1 MFRKL
6 FSGGGSA
13 ATQELI
19 DYKNRLQEMSSM
31 LLINSSRLID
41 GDFAESAFIYHIWKL
56 NEGDKDNLVDWEFK
70 KLVEEAQK
78 ELKLVYAS
86 FNNLTIAN
94 PKLQTA
100 PVRKLCER
108 WEILFQWLRGNKMSV
123 IELSESGIEDLFSI
137 ADISPLESYEP
148 LATELEQNKRF
159 LDLPFRFA
167 TDTPAHEVG
176 ILGKIQNIKAEIRR
190 FMESKYS
197 G

>member
-1 MFRKL
+1 MFQKL

-19 DYKNRLQEMSSM
+19 DYKNKLQEMSSM
-31 LLINSSRLID
+31 LLINSSRLVD

-56 NEGDKDNLVDWEFK
+56 NEGDKNNLLDWEFK
-70 KLVEEAQK
+70 KQVEEAQK

-100 PVRKLCER
+100 PVKKLCER
-108 WEILFQWLRGNKMSV
+108 WEILFQWLRGNQPS
-123 IELSESGIEDLFSI
+123 IIQLSESGIEDLFSV

-148 LATELEQNKRF
+148 LASELEMKKRF

-167 TDTPAHEVG
+167 TDTPAHETG
-176 ILGKIQNIKAEIRR
+176 ILGKIQKIKAEIKS
-190 FMESKYS
+190 FMEGK
-197 G
+197 